1 MMHRIASRGRS
12 ELEGCYEV
20 FFGGNP
26 VGKVQ
31 VIQQG
36 LYYRF
41 ICRCRLEWD
50 GVYRLSVLCA
60 GAQRNL
66 GVVVPEGDGFGL
78 DKLIPCKHL
87 EEGKPEFFLA
97 PRHDSVS
104 GKFVPISPEEPFY
117 YIAKL
122 KESFLTQQN
131 GKLGILIPQKE

>member
-1 MMHRIASRGRS
+1 
-12 ELEGCYEV
+12 
-20 FFGGNP
+20 

-31 VIQQG
+31 VIRQG

-50 GVYRLSVLCA
+50 GVYRLSVLC
-60 GAQRNL
+60 GSSQRNH
-66 GVVVPEGDGFGL
+66 GVVVPEGGGFGM
-78 DKLIPCKHL
+78 DQLIPCKRL
-87 EEGKPEFFLA
+87 EDGNAEFFPA

-122 KESFLTQQN
+122 KDAFLTQQN
-131 GKLGILIPQKE
+131 GKLGILLPERE